1 MYKKNLREGDANM
14 SFGKLKGVLVPHW
27 KNTSE
32 MTAVKMPAPRMV
44 TIPMVMHIGAPAK
57 PVVKVGDH
65 VDIGD
70 LIGDAEAFVSAP
82 IYASISG
89 TVKKVDRILASNGSM
104 MDAVVIESDGEMRV
118 SENVKPP
125 EVNSLEEF
133 IKAVRTSGLVGL
145 GGAGFPTSVK
155 LSVKDLSS
163 IKAVIIN
170 GAECEPYI
178 TSDTRTMLDEAE
190 WIEEG
195 IRLLEKYLQVKKIV
209 IGIEKNKPQC
219 IAKMNEIAAKDQA
232 VSVAELPCMYPQ
244 GGEKVLIYHTIGAVV
259 PEGKLPI
266 DAGAIVINCTTLAAL
281 AKYMKTG
288 MPLVSKCV
296 TVDGSAVKEP
306 KNVIVPI
313 GTSLEDLFEF
323 AGGFKEEPGKVLY
336 GGPMMGIAVPDLQ
349 VPVLKNTNA
358 VIAMNRQDAKS
369 RKQTA
374 CINCGACV
382 SHCPL
387 RLNPTAIS
395 KAFKREDP
403 ETLRELKV
411 NLCMECGC
419 CSFTCPTAQP
429 LVQRNKLAKA
439 MLRDYMQKEGK

>member
-1 MYKKNLREGDANM
+1 
-14 SFGKLKGVLVPHW
+14 
-27 KNTSE
+27 
-32 MTAVKMPAPRMV
+32 
-44 TIPMVMHIGAPAK
+44 
-57 PVVKVGDH
+57 
-65 VDIGD
+65 
-70 LIGDAEAFVSAP
+70 
-82 IYASISG
+82 
-89 TVKKVDRILASNGSM
+89 
-104 MDAVVIESDGEMRV
+104 
-118 SENVKPP
+118 
-125 EVNSLEEF
+125 
-133 IKAVRTSGLVGL
+133 
-145 GGAGFPTSVK
+145 
-155 LSVKDLSS
+155 
-163 IKAVIIN
+163 
-170 GAECEPYI
+170 
-178 TSDTRTMLDEAE
+178 
-190 WIEEG
+190 
-195 IRLLEKYLQVKKIV
+195 
-209 IGIEKNKPQC
+209 
-219 IAKMNEIAAKDQA
+219 
-232 VSVAELPCMYPQ
+232 MYPQ